1 MTDERT
7 LTDPALTP
15 DQLAAIVRHAFGP
28 QATLVEAH
36 PVGGGTVNE
45 VWQLRIAGERDVIL
59 RVAPS
64 PESAASGPS
73 WLTPDGLRREQ
84 AAIALL
90 PSLATL
96 LPETVRFDGSRAIVD
111 RDWVVQTIVPGRP
124 WSEVDAALDDQA
136 RIGLWRQMGAI
147 CRAVHEVRGPAFG
160 PAYDPAF
167 PTWSALLLDD
177 ARGLLDDAVRFG
189 IDAGPFRRLLAA
201 LEADR
206 ALLDR
211 VVTPALIHSD
221 LGPRHCFV
229 EPDADGVWRIVGLI
243 DLEFARFADPM
254 SESTIVLFGLTPP
267 DDRFLAAFWTGYG
280 PLETP
285 PGGERRATRYAAI
298 ALGWVATDLARLG
311 WEDEVPAVLADLAD
325 RIDAMEPE
333 PA

>member
-1 MTDERT
+1 MTAI
-7 LTDPALTP
+7 LQPAITDPALTP

-28 QATLVEAH
+28 RATLVEAV

-45 VWQLRIAGERDVIL
+45 VWRLRVAGERDVIL

-64 PESAASGPS
+64 PEAAARGAS

-90 PSLATL
+90 PSLATI
-96 LPETVRFDGSRAIVD
+96 LPDTVRFEGSRAIVD

-124 WSEVDAALDDQA
+124 WSEVDATLDDA
-136 RIGLWRQMGAI
+136 TRLGLWRQMGAI
-147 CRAVHEVRGPAFG
+147 CRAIHEVPGPAFG
-160 PAYDPAF
+160 PAHDPAF
-167 PTWSALLLDD
+167 PTWAGLLLDD

-189 IDAGPFRRLLAA
+189 LDAGPFQRLLAA

-211 VVTPALIHSD
+211 VTAPALIHSD

-229 EPDADGVWRIVGLI
+229 ESDADGAWRIVGLI

-254 SESTIVLFGLTPP
+254 SESTIVGLALLPP
-267 DDRFLAAFWTGYG
+267 DDRLCEAFWTGYG
-280 PLETP
+280 PLGMP
-285 PGGERRATRYAAI
+285 PGRERRAALDAAI
-298 ALGWVATDLARLG
+298 ALGWIATDLARLG
-311 WEDEVPAVLADLAD
+311 LPDDVAGVLAQMTGRL
-325 RIDAMEPE
+325 DALG
-333 PA
+333 